1 MGNPYKP
8 MANKVKDVPRCVID
22 PDRLQQLE
30 IHVFTDAA
38 PVAYTAAV
46 YAKQGT
52 NTFLIFAKSRI
63 APVKGITIP
72 KLELLAILTG
82 VRATRFIAKQLEIE
96 DVRVTLCSDSQCAL
110 QWIRNRSRLLPKF
123 IQNRIDEIR
132 MSKISYRYIPS
143 RFNPAD
149 IATKGY
155 MSPTQLANF
164 EQWWTGPQWLKDDES
179 TCPQWGNNIYH
190 EHEEHETKICIA
202 TTITKTVSIKSF
214 RLVDATRIS
223 KWTKLKRT
231 AAWALRFIRY
241 MSKEG
246 RFRWL
251 KEVPEETE
259 LTSYEL
265 AEATKIL
272 IMQAQSEGLN
282 EKEINKWNLYY
293 SDTHSLWKCRSR
305 LDNTST
311 GIYPDSLNLI
321 YLPRHNPITKLIIQ
335 HQHEDLYHA
344 GIAHTLSELRRN
356 FWIPKGRTEV
366 KSVLNKCMACKRWRA
381 KPFKLPVMP
390 NVPET
395 RIKRT
400 RTFEHVGLDYL
411 GPFSIKG
418 ESGLIKR
425 WVALFTCFTTR
436 AVHLEL
442 VDDLTAE
449 SFMHV
454 LRRFSARRG
463 YPRLI
468 LSDNANQFQ
477 LVFKTIMKY
486 TARMKNFL
494 TMKGIIWKSITP
506 RAPWSGGVY
515 ERLIGLT
522 KHAMRKCIGRKLLS
536 QKELITL
543 IVEIEGIL
551 NTRPLTYVTF
561 DDYVIIRPIDFISPN
576 ASLIIQIF
584 NDGNQDEYTPYR
596 MSTQEK
602 LIKYWSRTNE
612 ALDQFW
618 KLWKRE
624 YLV

>member
-1 MGNPYKP
+1 MKNVIIADIEKAFLQLELHPSDRNCTRFLWLKDIQGEITKENLACYRFQRVPFGISATLNYHFETYGSATALEIKKNLYVDNVILPVNGTQEAFKIYKE
-8 MANKVKDVPRCVID
+8 MKGIFKNASVNIREFFSNDNDFNKFIPENDRAEVKDVPHCVID

-72 KLELLAILTG
+72 KLELLAILIG
-82 VRATRFIAKQLEIE
+82 VRATKFIVKQLEIE
-96 DVRVTLCSDSQCAL
+96 DVRVTLWSDSQCAL

-179 TCPQWGNNIYH
+179 TWPQWENNIYH

-202 TTITKTVSIKSF
+202 TAITKTVSIRSF

-321 YLPRHNPITKLIIQ
+321 YLLRHNPII
-335 HQHEDLYHA
+335 H
-344 GIAHTLSELRRN
+344 S
-356 FWIPKGRTEV
+356 
-366 KSVLNKCMACKRWRA
+366 LNSSN
-381 KPFKLPVMP
+381 PSS
-390 NVPET
+390 PEC
-395 RIKRT
+395 R
-400 RTFEHVGLDYL
+400 
-411 GPFSIKG
+411 
-418 ESGLIKR
+418 ES
-425 WVALFTCFTTR
+425 
-436 AVHLEL
+436 
-442 VDDLTAE
+442 
-449 SFMHV
+449 
-454 LRRFSARRG
+454 
-463 YPRLI
+463 
-468 LSDNANQFQ
+468 
-477 LVFKTIMKY
+477 
-486 TARMKNFL
+486 
-494 TMKGIIWKSITP
+494 
-506 RAPWSGGVY
+506 
-515 ERLIGLT
+515 
-522 KHAMRKCIGRKLLS
+522 
-536 QKELITL
+536 
-543 IVEIEGIL
+543 
-551 NTRPLTYVTF
+551 
-561 DDYVIIRPIDFISPN
+561 
-576 ASLIIQIF
+576 
-584 NDGNQDEYTPYR
+584 
-596 MSTQEK
+596 
-602 LIKYWSRTNE
+602 
-612 ALDQFW
+612 
-618 KLWKRE
+618 RE
-624 YLV
+624 N